1 MIIDTVALEK
11 GLKTT
16 FNKAYNEA
24 KQPDLMPIT
33 TKVTSQSASEKYGW
47 IGDMPQLREWFGDRQ
62 IKEAQDHDYT
72 ITNRDFE
79 ATVGVDRNEILDD
92 QMGIIRPRIQTL
104 AVRAKDHPNV
114 LLSDLLVNGT
124 TLLAYDG
131 SAFFADRTA
140 PNDNL
145 LAGTGTT
152 DAQILT
158 DLGTVRAAM
167 MRFHDDNGEDLG
179 IVFDTIVCPP
189 ELLDTFGRI
198 MSSATHIA
206 ASASGVVNQWK
217 TVVKRVIA
225 NHRLTDVNDWYALA
239 ADLPLK
245 PLIYQERK
253 APEFVSLDKSTDP
266 EMFMRKRMLFGV
278 DYRGNAGYGFF
289 QQAVKVVNT

>member
-24 KQPDLMPIT
+24 KQPDLMAIT
-33 TKVTSQSASEKYGW
+33 TKVPSTSASEKFGW
-47 IGDMPQLREWFGDRQ
+47 LGDMPQLREWFGDRQ
-62 IKEAQDHDYT
+62 IKEAADHEYT

-79 ATVGVDRNEILDD
+79 GTVGVDRNEIMDD
-92 QMGIIRPRIQTL
+92 QMGIIKPRIQTL
-104 AVRAKDHPNV
+104 AVRAKEHPNV
-114 LLSDLLVNGT
+114 LLSGLIVNGT

-131 SAFFADRTA
+131 SAFFANRTA

-145 LAGTGTT
+145 LGGTGTT

-158 DLGTVRAAM
+158 DMGTVRAAM
-167 MRFHDDNGEDLG
+167 MRFEDDNGEPIG
-179 IVFDTIVCPP
+179 MVFDTIVCPP
-189 ELLDTFGRI
+189 ELLDAFGRI

-206 ASASGVVNQWK
+206 ATASGVENQWK
-217 TVVKRVIA
+217 SVVKRVIV
-225 NHRLTDVNDWYALA
+225 NWRLSDVDDWYAFA
-239 ADLPLK
+239 ADRPLK

-253 APEFVSLDKSTDP
+253 APEFVSINKSTDP
-266 EMFMRKRMLFGV
+266 EMFMRKRALFGV

-289 QQAVKVVNT
+289 QQAVKVVN